1 MFQADQ
7 VQPIITTTDD
17 SGDDCDYQHK
27 PRCRIHTLDCRIR
40 PGETPCCSAAIVKSK
55 QSAKP
60 PMTLLILQI
69 NS

>member
-17 SGDDCDYQHK
+17 SGDDYDYQHK
-27 PRCRIHTLDCRIR
+27 PRCRIHALDCRIR
-40 PGETPCCSAAIVKSK
+40 PGEMERCSAMIVKSK
-55 QSAKP
+55 QRMKP
-60 PMTLLILQI
+60 QITLLILQT